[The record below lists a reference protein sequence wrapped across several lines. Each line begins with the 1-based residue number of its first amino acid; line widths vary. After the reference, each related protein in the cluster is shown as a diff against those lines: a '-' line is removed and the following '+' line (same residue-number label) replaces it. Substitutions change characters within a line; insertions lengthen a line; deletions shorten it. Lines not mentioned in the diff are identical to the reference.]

1 MSRGHTRQGWREA
14 RGQRTSILAA
24 VQPQMCTEKHLVD
37 VCDSKYSLTG
47 AATPEQQCP
56 RRKGGGTKDFTCGAQ
71 LLSFLGKLYKSSPT
85 STYKTNS
92 DHMLQQQRKPGR
104 PYFTS
109 KDTIVKC
116 LVLLPLN
123 VFLKLLL
130 TEDP

>member
-1 MSRGHTRQGWREA
+1 
-14 RGQRTSILAA
+14 
-24 VQPQMCTEKHLVD
+24 MCTEKHLVD

-92 DHMLQQQRKPGR
+92 DVMSCTTTFECVPEVTIDRRSMIDWIKEVNNEKYWML
-104 PYFTS
+104 
-109 KDTIVKC
+109 
-116 LVLLPLN
+116 LV
-123 VFLKLLL
+123 
-130 TEDP
+130 